1 MWFWSCLTI
10 VFWVRLRFRVRL
22 WLLVGLCLCSTVVP
36 ALVAVFV
43 VMAADAAAII
53 EISIA

>member
-1 MWFWSCLTI
+1 M
-10 VFWVRLRFRVRL
+10 RLRFRVRL